1 MWSMTLL
8 DKLRQPRKIKEMG
21 TYMILEKGQ
30 WSIFTW
36 RGGWGTFVTKVFG
49 KIIWKKDGQNTFQT
63 VQSNM
68 IFWSMKKDHTNE
80 LFDNKGGQL

>member
-8 DKLRQPRKIKEMG
+8 DKLRQPLKIKEMG

-36 RGGWGTFVTKVFG
+36 RGGWGTFVTKGFFLYFFKAFLKVNWEW
-49 KIIWKKDGQNTFQT
+49 IEIALIEQKKGRE
-63 VQSNM
+63 VEY
-68 IFWSMKKDHTNE
+68 KE
-80 LFDNKGGQL
+80 